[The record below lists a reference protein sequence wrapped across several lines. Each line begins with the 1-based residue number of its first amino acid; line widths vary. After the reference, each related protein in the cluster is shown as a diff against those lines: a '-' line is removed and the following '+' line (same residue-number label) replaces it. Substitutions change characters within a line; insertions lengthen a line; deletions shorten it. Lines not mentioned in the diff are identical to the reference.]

1 MKKLKKASFLIVSS
15 LVLTSCDTSSMS
27 SSISDTIANA
37 LPNLWVCLAQLGA
50 FIVMVFVVYKFLYK
64 PIKMKLHARQDY
76 IDSNIKES
84 EKKMA
89 DAKEAKEVADN
100 NIKASRIKANQIVE
114 EAHQEAIADSNKV
127 MADAQTQID
136 FKKQQFEKDL
146 EERKQYLERQAH
158 NEIVTTALDASKE
171 ILGRELT
178 KDDNDKIVGD
188 FIDQM
193 KKDEA
198 EKHQ

>member
-1 MKKLKKASFLIVSS
+1 
-15 LVLTSCDTSSMS
+15 MS

-64 PIKMKLHARQDY
+64 PIKKKLHARQDY